1 MNYKNIII
9 AGGGVLGSQIAMMCA
24 YHGYNTKIWLRSEES
39 IGRCKKK
46 LDEVFNLIKEDIH
59 KMCINNNKDTYCMAL
74 VTDNNFN
81 EIDLLNKLDN
91 AYKSISL
98 TTSYDIFKECD
109 LIIEA
114 VSENIK
120 AKEEFYQKIKEYL
133 PENTIIVTNS
143 STLLP
148 SKMAKF
154 TGRPD
159 KYLALHFANTIWK
172 NNMVEV
178 MMSKYT
184 NNKYMDEISLFAKS
198 IGMIPL
204 KLYKEKN
211 GYLLNSMLVPFL
223 FSALDLYVKGIS
235 SYEDIDKAWTMGTHA
250 PKGPFQILDIVGL
263 KTAYEIVLNYTKVPS
278 FVAPYDFKN
287 IAILLKKYIDEGKLG
302 KLSGEGF
309 YKYDN
314 LTDNKL

>member
-1 MNYKNIII
+1 
-9 AGGGVLGSQIAMMCA
+9 
-24 YHGYNTKIWLRSEES
+24 
-39 IGRCKKK
+39 
-46 LDEVFNLIKEDIH
+46 
-59 KMCINNNKDTYCMAL
+59 MAL
-74 VTDNNFN
+74 VSDNNFN
-81 EIDLLNKLDN
+81 EVDLINKLDN
-91 AYKSISL
+91 AYKSINL
-98 TTSYDIFKECD
+98 TTNYDVFKDSD
-109 LIIEA
+109 LVIEA

-120 AKEEFYQKIKEYL
+120 AKEDFYNKISTYLKED
-133 PENTIIVTNS
+133 TIIVTNS

-154 TGRPD
+154 TGRFD

-178 MMSKYT
+178 MLSKYT
-184 NNKYMDEISLFAKS
+184 NIKYMDEISNFAKS
-198 IGMIPL
+198 IGMVPL

-235 SYEDIDKAWTMGTHA
+235 DYKDIDLSWTMGTHA
-250 PKGPFQILDIVGL
+250 PKGPFQILDTVGL

-278 FVAPYDFKN
+278 FLAPYDFKK
-287 IAILLKKYIDEGKLG
+287 IAKLLKQYIDEGKLG

-309 YKYDN
+309 YKYNID
-314 LTDNKL
+314 K